1 MDVENYLRNLQAYI
15 ASKYNKFKIAEDVKP
30 NANYVNDNN
39 GGNNSSIPALCG
51 PHASHPTEEYRKR
64 KIPHFD
70 CIPCGWFGPH
80 ARHAIAEC
88 RNMKEAKELW
98 KTARSAQSSKVC
110 LYCQDQDVD
119 PNGNLVVSNLV
130 FTNDDDLRDITSVSS
145 D

>member
-1 MDVENYLRNLQAYI
+1 MESHAQLAPR
-15 ASKYNKFKIAEDVKP
+15 SS
-30 NANYVNDNN
+30 NA
-39 GGNNSSIPALCG
+39 GSA
-51 PHASHPTEEYRKR
+51 
-64 KIPHFD
+64 
-70 CIPCGWFGPH
+70 PCGWCGPH

-130 FTNDDDLRDITSVSS
+130 FTNDDDLRDVTSVSS